1 MSLKNYS
8 DMTDAQYDVLKEI
21 GNIGSGNATTA
32 LSEMLHRKI
41 AMRIPDV
48 MLIDISSLADLVGG
62 PENLVVAVMLTFNGD
77 INGMM
82 LFVMEE
88 ESAKKIANVVLQ
100 QSPSDEHFSEMELSA
115 LMEVGNIIA
124 GSYMSSIS
132 TITGLTILSSVPD
145 ISHDMAGA
153 VLSVPA
159 IELGKLGD
167 KALMIESNFEQT
179 EDKVDGFFLLV
190 PDLESYN
197 VIMNRVGM

>member
-1 MSLKNYS
+1 MSFNNYN
-8 DMTDAQYDVLKEI
+8 DMTEAQYDVLKEI

-32 LSEMLHRKI
+32 LSEMLNCKI
-41 AMRIPDV
+41 SMRIPDV
-48 MLIDISSLADLVGG
+48 KLIDIRCLADLVGG
-62 PENLVVAVMLTFNGD
+62 AENLVVAVMLTCEGD
-77 INGMM
+77 ISGMM

-88 ESAKKIANVVLQ
+88 ASAKKIASLILQ
-100 QSPSDEHFSEMELSA
+100 QSCRKDDFNEMELSA
-115 LMEVGNIIA
+115 LMEIGNIIA
-124 GSYMSSIS
+124 GAYMSSIS

-179 EDKVDGFFLLV
+179 EDMVDGFFLLV
-190 PDLESYN
+190 PDMESYN
-197 VIMNRVGM
+197 VIMSRVGM